1 MFGMKDEEAF
11 LASSLADLSAERQP
25 DGRLSGEK
33 AGEMIQTALSEGS
46 RYFRWTHRRSN
57 GEEFPCTVLLSRTEW
72 GGKVLVQ
79 GTVRDITEEIQREEQ
94 SRQAQKME
102 ALGQFAGG
110 VAHDFN
116 NILGSSMMN
125 LVLLLDTPQLDDET
139 SEGLKELSADS
150 ERAATLVRQLLLYS
164 RKSVMDVRVVS
175 LGDIAARMLK
185 MLNRLLGEHVKLT
198 FEPESDLPPIE
209 ADEGMMEQVVMNL
222 CVNARDAMPDGG
234 RIGITVEA
242 VEIESGNH
250 MDNPD
255 RRSGRHV
262 RLVVGDTGCGM
273 DHETLRHVFDPF
285 YTTKEVGKGTG
296 MGMATVYGI
305 VDQHNGWIEIDSR
318 EGAGTTV
325 SVYLR
330 ATSKSASDREES
342 RPREDVRGSET
353 ILVVE
358 DEEGV
363 RRSLVRSL
371 NSQGYRVL
379 EAENGPQ
386 ALALWREHGAEIDL
400 LFTDMV
406 IPEGMTGWEL
416 AEKLRGERPDLRV
429 VIASG
434 YNTEMVGHG
443 KAAAAGMSY
452 LAKPFSASV
461 VGKTVRDCL
470 DGQPA

>member
-1 MFGMKDEEAF
+1 MKDEEAF

-164 RKSVMDVRVVS
+164 RRSVMDVRVVS

-325 SVYLR
+325 SVYLP

-406 IPEGMTGWEL
+406 MPEGMTGW
-416 AEKLRGERPDLRV
+416 
-429 VIASG
+429 
-434 YNTEMVGHG
+434 
-443 KAAAAGMSY
+443 
-452 LAKPFSASV
+452 
-461 VGKTVRDCL
+461 
-470 DGQPA
+470 